1 MTIDTTGP
9 PTPLIPLIALD
20 ELPDGRGR
28 RVCTAGYD
36 LAVFKVGDAVYAID
50 DSCPHAGSS
59 LSGGRTEGTTV
70 GCPAHGLK
78 FDLVHGRPR
87 NPAKLQART
96 HGLRVV
102 DGLVMLAPEASP
114 PAPIP
119 DPKPATAVR
128 KYGDPLS

>member
-1 MTIDTTGP
+1 MTVDATVP
-9 PTPLIPLIALD
+9 PTPLIPLLAMD
-20 ELPDGRGR
+20 ELTEGRGR

-36 LAVFKVGDAVYAID
+36 LAVFKVGEAVYAID

-59 LSGGRTEGTTV
+59 LSGGRVQGTTV

-87 NPAKLQART
+87 SPGRLRART

-102 DGLVMLAPEASP
+102 DGVVLLDPEASLP
-114 PAPIP
+114 EPMPEA
-119 DPKPATAVR
+119 KPATPVR